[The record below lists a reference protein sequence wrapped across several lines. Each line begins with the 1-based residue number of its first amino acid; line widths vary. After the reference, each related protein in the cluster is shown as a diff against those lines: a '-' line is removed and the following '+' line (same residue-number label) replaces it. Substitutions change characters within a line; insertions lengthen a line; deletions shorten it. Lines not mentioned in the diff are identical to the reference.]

1 MDQPNLPQIVS
12 NVDET
17 VEDLWDKVL
26 KHGDIV
32 IRHAREFGFEG
43 MHKPQPNIHQLVL
56 FVGFLEG
63 GVDALTA
70 ELDVTPEETRLLLN
84 AKRVLGSIK
93 MAAKAL
99 NRRSKE
105 DFDFAMNDLKTVAP
119 I

>member
-1 MDQPNLPQIVS
+1 MNHPNLPPIVS

-32 IRHAREFGFEG
+32 IKHAREFGFEG

-70 ELDVTPEETRLLLN
+70 DASVTPEETRLLLN

-93 MAAKAL
+93 MVARAL
-99 NRRSKE
+99 HKNSRE

-119 I
+119 F